1 MNTQSSEAAHYAAL
15 AQRVTGLEDGM
26 KTIVSAVNGLAD
38 KLDRKG
44 QTPWGTIASL
54 AGVAVA
60 ILVAIGGLAY
70 RPIDAAQA
78 RLDAE
83 LKVVQLQIVPRG
95 EHERN
100 WRVADRD
107 LAKVEKRLDVLEE
120 QEHRR

>member
-1 MNTQSSEAAHYAAL
+1 MSTHSNEAAHYAAL

-26 KTIVSAVNGLAD
+26 KSIVSAVNGLAE

-44 QTPWGTIASL
+44 QTPWGTITSL

-83 LKVVQLQIVPRG
+83 LKVLQFQIVPRG